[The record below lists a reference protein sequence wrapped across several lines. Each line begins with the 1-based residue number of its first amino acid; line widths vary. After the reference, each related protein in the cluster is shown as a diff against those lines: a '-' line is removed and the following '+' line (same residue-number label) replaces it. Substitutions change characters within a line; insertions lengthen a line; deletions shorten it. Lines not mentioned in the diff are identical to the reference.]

1 MRIEDCQAVCISL
14 DRRPDRWERFKATAD
29 AAGLPVRRL
38 AAVDASEFREPA
50 HTVPGISLL
59 TAHNILFEQ
68 RRSHYEIDRP
78 GAIGA
83 SLSHFKAWKQL
94 LEAPSSVKA
103 LLIFE
108 DDCAIPIDF
117 RTRLEIILAELSPI
131 DDWDMIQFQNTRF
144 VGGETGC
151 EPALADVAPAPWQ
164 VCKSL
169 MGAYAYMISREGAQ
183 KMLARAYPIELH
195 VDAYMAFMSR
205 LGYIKMLWH
214 PLLDIPSPDGSD
226 SDIGHG
232 GGGILNVPTHM
243 EKRGVTILSPLELT
257 GLLATAAIVGAVV
270 GLAYWPRK

>member
-14 DRRPDRWERFKATAD
+14 DRRPDRWGGFKATAD

-38 AAVDASEFREPA
+38 SAVDAMEFREPA
-50 HTVPGISLL
+50 HAVPGISLL
-59 TAHNILFEQ
+59 TAHNILLEQ

-83 SLSHFKAWKQL
+83 SLSHFKAWKGL
-94 LEAPSSVKA
+94 LDAPPSVKA
-103 LLIFE
+103 LLVFE

-117 RTRLEIILAELSPI
+117 RTRLEMLLLELPSVGK
-131 DDWDMIQFQNTRF
+131 WDMIQFQNTQF
-144 VGGETGC
+144 SGGDTGC
-151 EPALADVAPAPWQ
+151 EPAPADVAPAPWQ

-169 MGAYAYMISREGAQ
+169 MGAFAYMISREGAQ

-214 PLLDIPSPDGSD
+214 PLLDIPSPDGLD
-226 SDIGHG
+226 SDIRHG

-243 EKRGVTILSPLELT
+243 ERKGMVALTGMEVT
-257 GLLATAAIVGAVV
+257 GLLASAAIVGAIVA
-270 GLAYWPRK
+270 LAYWPRK